1 MICHFLRMSSRRNT
15 WRMPKKRKSL
25 GWRESKEAPTEHNQE
40 MGRTRSCGPR
50 FAPTELGL
58 PSENLKPG
66 LQVTLRQ
73 AKRRRS
79 RRMPRPSSFFMQ
91 EMGLEPTRHCCHRHL
106 KPARLPIPPLLR
118 TKTTIQKYR
127 AQVNKNF
134 SDSAIL
140 ANPRSLH
147 RILANPRSL
156 HRIPVFPSPSCLIQ
170 PECL

>member
-1 MICHFLRMSSRRNT
+1 MGFDIEKGPVDLFSV
-15 WRMPKKRKSL
+15 
-25 GWRESKEAPTEHNQE
+25 EPTELEQE

-156 HRIPVFPSPSCLIQ
+156 HRILANPRSLHRISVFPSPSCLIQ

>member
-1 MICHFLRMSSRRNT
+1 MGFDIEKGPVDLFSV
-15 WRMPKKRKSL
+15 
-25 GWRESKEAPTEHNQE
+25 EPTELEQE

-147 RILANPRSL
+147 RILANLRSLHRILANPRSL